1 MTKTS
6 GLMPLAADFPDQDEA
21 RWRALAE
28 AALKGAPW
36 DRLVARTADGV
47 SVQPLYRETD
57 IATAG
62 DPSGAPGQAPFVR
75 GGHATRDAFLPWQI
89 RQSVEAPEPEAAQAE
104 VMADLERG
112 ASSIEL
118 VVDPAGAG
126 GVKIASP
133 ADLKTALDGV
143 LVDLA
148 PIALDAGAAGLA
160 TAKLL
165 AEFLKDAGPAAA
177 PPAFNID
184 PVGALMREGAIA
196 DGALK
201 DAAAFAATQ
210 RDRFPKATWLRAD
223 ARLVHEA
230 GGSEAQEIAAALSS
244 GIASL
249 RALTDA
255 GFPIDDAGGA
265 ILFTVSV
272 GPDILVETAKL
283 RALRLTWARVMEAS
297 GAKPEARAAQIH
309 AVTSRRMMTRH
320 DAWTNM
326 LRTTAAAFAAAVGGA
341 EAITVLPFTDALGRP
356 TPFSRRIA
364 RNTQLILME
373 ESHLGHVIDPA
384 GGAWFVEKLTRDLAE
399 EAWKEM
405 QGIEAQGGIIAALTN
420 GVVQHEVELIRQK
433 RQKAFAT
440 RRESVTGVTDF
451 PLLGAELPATQGA
464 RAFRPASD
472 ASLKARAPVLSPI
485 RWAEPFETLRDKGEA
500 AKASAFFA
508 TLGPLAEFSARAN
521 FATNLLAAGGV
532 GAIGSEDVYADAAAL
547 GAAFAK
553 SGATVAVLCGS
564 DARYA
569 SDAASAAQA
578 LKAAGALWI
587 VYAGKP
593 ADEAAMRTAGVDQF
607 IFAGQDALEA
617 LKTLHAALGVV

>member
-1 MTKTS
+1 MTKDA
-6 GLMPLAADFPDQDEA
+6 GLMPLAADFPDQDET

-47 SVQPLYRETD
+47 PVQPLYRETD

-75 GGHATRDAFLPWQI
+75 GGHAARDAFLPWHI
-89 RQSVEAPEPEAAQAE
+89 RQSVETPDPAAAHAEA
-104 VMADLERG
+104 MADLERG

-126 GVKIASP
+126 GVKITRL

-184 PVGALMREGAIA
+184 PVGALMRDGAIA

-201 DAAAFAATQ
+201 DAATFAATQ

-223 ARLVHEA
+223 ARPVHEA
-230 GGSEAQEIAAALSS
+230 GGSEAQEIAVALSS

-255 GFPIDDAGGA
+255 GFPIDDASGA

-356 TPFSRRIA
+356 TPFARRIA

-405 QGIEAQGGIIAALTN
+405 QGIEAQGGIVAALTN
-420 GVVQHEVELIRQK
+420 GVVQHEVELVRQK

-440 RRESVTGVTDF
+440 RRESITGITDF
-451 PLLGAELPATQGA
+451 PLLGAEAPEAGA
-464 RAFRPASD
+464 RAFRPAND
-472 ASLKARAPVLSPI
+472 ASLKARAPLFSPI

-521 FATNLLAAGGV
+521 FAKNLFAAGGV
-532 GAIGSEDVYADAAAL
+532 GAIGSEEAYADAAAL
-547 GAAFAK
+547 VVAFGK

-569 SDAASAAQA
+569 SDAALAAQA

-593 ADEAAMRTAGVDQF
+593 ADEAAMRAAGVDQF
-607 IFAGQDALEA
+607 VFAGQDTLEA
-617 LKTLHAALGVV
+617 LKTLHTALGVQ